1 MSSIICGETH
11 SKYITYIR
19 EKIACGSAN
28 FILQLSD
35 LPIIEL
41 PSDIFIGCRNIC
53 NVYITNAQL
62 IALPDRL
69 FANMPLLQRINF
81 DDNKLQVLPN
91 GLFANC
97 RMLQHVRLNNNRL
110 KTLPDGLFEDCPNL
124 QSLYLHQNLLE
135 ILPNRL
141 FANNTKLTSINLAMN
156 HSLNTLPECILLQLN
171 YICSKISKHNPYNPF
186 IMCINP
192 NPQLYMCI
200 MPYINNLELFRELSK
215 IRGDK
220 FINKRLLCIIERH
233 RRNIDDAFSVGWNAR
248 KYIIIAKTF

>member
-1 MSSIICGETH
+1 MSSIIGEETH

-53 NVYITNAQL
+53 NLCITDAQL

-69 FANMPLLQRINF
+69 FANMPLLQRVNF
-81 DDNKLQVLPN
+81 DANILRVLPN
-91 GLFANC
+91 KLFANC
-97 RMLQHVRLNNNRL
+97 RMLQHVRLGYNRL

-124 QSLYLHQNLLE
+124 QSLDLFNNLLE
-135 ILPNRL
+135 ILPDRL
-141 FANNTKLTSINLAMN
+141 FANNTKLTSINLSMN
-156 HSLNTLPECILLQLN
+156 RSLYTLPECILLQLN
-171 YICSKISKHNPYNPF
+171 YICSKISKHNPYNPLV
-186 IMCINP
+186 MNV

-200 MPYINNLELFRELSK
+200 MPYINNLELFRELYK
-215 IRGDK
+215 IHGDK

-233 RRNIDDAFSVGWNAR
+233 RRDPHDAFSAGWNAR
-248 KYIIIAKTF
+248 KYIIIAKII